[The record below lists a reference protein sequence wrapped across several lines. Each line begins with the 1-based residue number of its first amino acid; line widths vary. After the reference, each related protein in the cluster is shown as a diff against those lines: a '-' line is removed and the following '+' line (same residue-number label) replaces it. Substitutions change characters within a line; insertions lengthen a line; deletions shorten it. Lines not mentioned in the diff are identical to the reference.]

1 MQHLPRRPLAG
12 LAIAFITGT
21 GLGLTEST
29 PPLPLLLISGLFLI
43 LAIIGAF
50 QARWQGTLFTGITHT
65 CLLATL
71 LGLGWANAAP
81 DPDAGNHAIPALI
94 PLPTGAS
101 LTGIITDEPV
111 CVAKR
116 GEKATWKF
124 PMAVEQ
130 VRAGWSNELQQVT
143 GTVRIRLFANPADR
157 IPTYGERWSF
167 RGYLAQA
174 TFKQGLFAGKAG
186 SIFFSGKASKGRFCN
201 HNGGNPLVS
210 HCLKAR
216 SWAGRYLEQGLGDR
230 PEQLLILNSILLGY
244 YSQIPRNLYQAFANT
259 GTLHVFAISGSHVV
273 IFAGAVIFILAAA
286 GLSRMWWILFLG
298 PLLVLYIAMT
308 GLQPSAIRA
317 GIMGVIYWSA
327 PLIGRKSDIY
337 TTLAASAILILG
349 FDPGDLMNIGFIL
362 SYVAVLGLVLLCPVF
377 MAPLHRCFQH
387 DPLKLEPDPPWQE
400 NLRAVWLMFADM
412 FSVSLAAWLVT
423 APLTILFFGNFA
435 LIGLPANLLVVPLSS
450 LVIITGVLSLTL
462 GSCFLFLA
470 DLFNHANL
478 ALIILMTESTR
489 WFAGIPHGYMK
500 VESPPLWLMLVFY
513 AGLLIARFTVWVY
526 SKEKSAIPIEGHE

>member
-1 MQHLPRRPLAG
+1 
-12 LAIAFITGT
+12 
-21 GLGLTEST
+21 
-29 PPLPLLLISGLFLI
+29 
-43 LAIIGAF
+43 
-50 QARWQGTLFTGITHT
+50 
-65 CLLATL
+65 
-71 LGLGWANAAP
+71 
-81 DPDAGNHAIPALI
+81 
-94 PLPTGAS
+94 
-101 LTGIITDEPV
+101 
-111 CVAKR
+111 
-116 GEKATWKF
+116 
-124 PMAVEQ
+124 
-130 VRAGWSNELQQVT
+130 
-143 GTVRIRLFANPADR
+143 
-157 IPTYGERWSF
+157 
-167 RGYLAQA
+167 
-174 TFKQGLFAGKAG
+174 
-186 SIFFSGKASKGRFCN
+186 
-201 HNGGNPLVS
+201 
-210 HCLKAR
+210 
-216 SWAGRYLEQGLGDR
+216 
-230 PEQLLILNSILLGY
+230 
-244 YSQIPRNLYQAFANT
+244 
-259 GTLHVFAISGSHVV
+259 
-273 IFAGAVIFILAAA
+273 
-286 GLSRMWWILFLG
+286 
-298 PLLVLYIAMT
+298 
-308 GLQPSAIRA
+308 
-317 GIMGVIYWSA
+317 
-327 PLIGRKSDIY
+327 
-337 TTLAASAILILG
+337 
-349 FDPGDLMNIGFIL
+349 MNIGFIL